1 MWTSLMDKSL
11 NRPPGLPEG
20 PAACDLPT
28 AVAHKKVR
36 KRHGG
41 VQQCGKG
48 ATVRGSARRAR
59 RCVVQGEAVALF

>member
-28 AVAHKKVR
+28 AIAHRKV
-36 KRHGG
+36 HEGSGG

-48 ATVRGSARRAR
+48 ATVRGAGG
-59 RCVVQGEAVALF
+59 RCVLF